1 MNSNR
6 VFVFNQKV
14 FENLPIFFVLWENS
28 KFTHMVQIMRVILY
42 ANTWNNE
49 KSVSWV
55 NRTIRFVSDS
65 LFESTFLPSVEEMG
79 WLKLFCLC
87 LTFYCNQGRCFISS
101 SISTYTKRPTI
112 QMVLSSGTKH
122 LNTNYNKP
130 ITSKE
135 IFAHD

>member
-28 KFTHMVQIMRVILY
+28 KFTHMVQIMRIILY

-65 LFESTFLPSVEEMG
+65 LFESTFLPSGEEMG